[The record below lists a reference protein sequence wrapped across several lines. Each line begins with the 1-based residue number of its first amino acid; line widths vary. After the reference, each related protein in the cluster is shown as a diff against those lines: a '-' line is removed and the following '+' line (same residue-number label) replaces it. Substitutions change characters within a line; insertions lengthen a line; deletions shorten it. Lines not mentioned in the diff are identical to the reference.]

1 MQKNSKFLRLPL
13 SSLIMAGLF
22 WLAPL
27 SYANEAAITAVDI
40 KSLGDN
46 EYRISVTIKHADTGW
61 DHYANGWEVFDEA
74 GNSLGVRVLAHPHV
88 NEQPFT
94 RSLQLQIPK
103 GVKKITIVASDSV
116 HAENE
121 ETFEVQVPE

>member
-1 MQKNSKFLRLPL
+1 MKKYSKHLVLAGLIGLPL
-13 SSLIMAGLF
+13 VGHT
-22 WLAPL
+22 
-27 SYANEAAITAVDI
+27 NEAAITAVDI
-40 KSLGDN
+40 KPLGDN
-46 EYRISVTIKHADTGW
+46 EYRISVTIEHADTGW

-103 GVKKITIVASDSV
+103 EVKTITIVASDSV
-116 HAENE
+116 HEENE
-121 ETFEVQVPE
+121 ETVEVQVPK